1 MNTMASY
8 TNLIYHI
15 VFSTKNRYP
24 WLDESMQSRIHEY
37 LGGAVRSER
46 GIALIVNGTP
56 DHIHILAKLRQDRS
70 LSDVVRAIKANS
82 SAWIHKT
89 YPRLVKFG
97 WQEGYGA
104 FTVSASQIATVR
116 AYIANQ
122 EKHHRK
128 KTFQQEFISF
138 LKAHQI
144 EFDERYLWK

>member
-1 MNTMASY
+1 
-8 TNLIYHI
+8 
-15 VFSTKNRYP
+15 
-24 WLDESMQSRIHEY
+24 MQSRIHEY